1 MFTRASYHDGAR
13 CSSGPTPKRLGARLC
28 YHARTGISSVKG
40 VCVTNDFP
48 NPHFL
53 IDLAWLQA
61 HLDDP
66 RLRLIDA
73 RPAHDYAAG
82 HLPGAANVDVYAIR
96 TEDTG
101 PEGIAAWETE
111 QVAAFRAAGINDD
124 SIVVVYDEHTL
135 TNAARAVWAL
145 DYLGHAAARLLDGG
159 MAAWV
164 AAGGP
169 LTIAA
174 PDVPPGNF
182 TPAPDRDKLA
192 TRHDILDRLGNEDTV
207 IVDTRRITEYL
218 GQEHRTQRSGTIPG
232 STYLEWT
239 HGIDATGAINDAEA
253 VRARFVAHGITP
265 DKEIIPFCGGGYRS
279 AHTYLLLKGLGYPR
293 VRNYLGSWGEW
304 GNRDD
309 TPIVIPD
316 GE

>member
-1 MFTRASYHDGAR
+1 M
-13 CSSGPTPKRLGARLC
+13 
-28 YHARTGISSVKG
+28 
-40 VCVTNDFP
+40 TNTYP

-53 IDLAWLQA
+53 IDLPWLQA
-61 HLDDP
+61 HRDDP

-73 RPAHDYAAG
+73 RSARDYAAG

-101 PEGIAAWETE
+101 PEGLAAWEEE
-111 QVAAFRAAGINDD
+111 QVAAFRAAGIDDD
-124 SIVVVYDEHTL
+124 SLVVAYDEQSL

-145 DYLGHAAARLLDGG
+145 DYLGHQDAHLLDGG

-164 AAGGP
+164 AAGGS
-169 LTIAA
+169 LTTAA
-174 PDVPPGNF
+174 PEVSPGDF

-192 TRHDILDRLGNEDTV
+192 TRHDILDRMDNEDTI

-218 GQEHRTQRSGTIPG
+218 GQEARTRRSGTIPG

-239 HGIDATGAINDAEA
+239 HGIDANGAMADAET
-253 VRARFVAHGITP
+253 VRATFVEHGITP

-304 GNRDD
+304 GNRAD
-309 TPIVIPD
+309 TPIVIP
-316 GE
+316 ESE

>member
-1 MFTRASYHDGAR
+1 M
-13 CSSGPTPKRLGARLC
+13 
-28 YHARTGISSVKG
+28 
-40 VCVTNDFP
+40 TNSFP

-61 HLDDP
+61 HLNDP
-66 RLRLIDA
+66 HLRLVDA
-73 RPAHDYAAG
+73 RAARDWAAG

-101 PEGIAAWETE
+101 SEGLAAWEAT
-111 QVAAFRAAGINDD
+111 QVAAFRDAGIDND
-124 SIVVVYDEHTL
+124 SLVVVYDEHSM

-145 DYLGHAAARLLDGG
+145 DYLGHRDAHLFDGG
-159 MAAWV
+159 LAAWV

-169 LTIAA
+169 LTITA
-174 PDVPPGNF
+174 PDLIPGNF
-182 TPAPDRDKLA
+182 TPAPDHDKLA
-192 TRHDILDRLGNEDTV
+192 TRHDILDRLGNADTV

-218 GQEHRTQRSGTIPG
+218 GQEARTRRSGTIPG

-239 HGIDATGAINDAEA
+239 HGIDATGAMADAA
-253 VRARFVAHGITP
+253 TVRANFVAHGITP

-309 TPIVIPD
+309 TPIVIP
-316 GE
+316 ESE

>member
-1 MFTRASYHDGAR
+1 V
-13 CSSGPTPKRLGARLC
+13 PRLC
-28 YHARTGISSVKG
+28 YHARTGTGTVKG
-40 VCVTNDFP
+40 EFVTNNFS

-66 RLRLIDA
+66 RLRLVDA
-73 RPAHDYAAG
+73 RAARDWAAG

-101 PEGIAAWETE
+101 PEGLAVWEMA
-111 QVAAFRAAGINDD
+111 QVAAFRAAGIDDD
-124 SIVVVYDEHTL
+124 SLVVVYDEHTL

-145 DYLGHAAARLLDGG
+145 DYLGHPAAQLLDGG

-169 LTIAA
+169 LTTAA
-174 PDVPPGNF
+174 PTVPTGDF
-182 TPAPDRDKLA
+182 TPAPDPDKLA
-192 TRHDILDRLGNEDTV
+192 TRHDILDRLGNADTI

-218 GQEHRTQRSGTIPG
+218 GQEARTRRSGTIPDA
-232 STYLEWT
+232 TYLEWT
-239 HGIDATGAINDAEA
+239 HGIDATGAINDAA
-253 VRARFVAHGITP
+253 TVRANFVAHGITP

-279 AHTYLLLKGLGYPR
+279 AHTYLLLKALGYPR

-309 TPIVIPD
+309 TPIVIPESD
-316 GE
+316 